1 MSAKFQKIMLHNNA
15 NFSSL
20 LMKKA
25 YFAISYVTPVTSKKN
40 FFMSI
45 SNRTKSVR
53 KSIKGSIIKM
63 NRFHFFVK
71 LSSLMKRTCYN
82 FF

>member
-25 YFAISYVTPVTSKKN
+25 YFAISYVTPVTSYVNK
-40 FFMSI
+40 
-45 SNRTKSVR
+45 
-53 KSIKGSIIKM
+53 
-63 NRFHFFVK
+63 
-71 LSSLMKRTCYN
+71 
-82 FF
+82 